1 MRFFI
6 KPISLIVLL
15 LCVALAH
22 GQHTVSGVVADSI
35 TTSPVEF
42 ANVIIKPQGGDSI
55 IAGTIT
61 DLDGKFELSN
71 IANGNYDL
79 FLSFIGYNQK
89 VMPITVAGKLELGQ
103 VAFAPSSTALDVAEV
118 VAHKQLI
125 VKNSEKTVY
134 NVAQDPTN
142 QVGNAED
149 VLRNMPGVSI
159 DSKGNV
165 SIIGK
170 QGVRV
175 LVDGKPN
182 ALAENNLQAF
192 LKSIP
197 ANSIESIEII
207 TNPSARY
214 DAEGN
219 AGIINIKLKKGKAD
233 GFNTNLS
240 VGYGILDRYNSNV
253 ALNYRKKKVNVFG
266 SYAFQK
272 SKTYNRYIEDRIITV
287 DDSLS
292 FYKLDSKGTQRYM
305 NNNVKAGLDWFV
317 NDKAT
322 LTYTIGS
329 NFSKGKW
336 YSDAT
341 STNRNGLQEVVA
353 DYESINDS
361 KNNNTTISNSINYT
375 QKLDTSGQEL
385 VLVLMHTYVDGS
397 DGADMT
403 SAAFDPMGNYVEA
416 LSLHRQTRGTSDIN
430 NMVGQLDYVY
440 IFKKGK
446 VKGHKIDAGLK
457 NETTLNN
464 NTFDAYQVFS
474 GNAVYDSLLSN
485 SFNYRENIGAL
496 YAMYSGSVKD
506 KFSWSAGLRG
516 EHTFI
521 KSNNN
526 SVNRKYFSLFPNVSL
541 GYNFSE
547 KNNTSVSYS
556 RRVQRPQFSQ
566 LNNSISYTDQ
576 YSTWEGNPLLQPS
589 FTDVLSASHTLMV
602 KEHMFVLEAIGQW
615 QRANFSETSWID
627 SNRITRGGVVNGAN
641 RQMLALNLYYKL
653 QLTKWWDLQMNHNY
667 NYSHFDFAEGI
678 NTGSLSGSGYNLWM
692 ATSFRFWKNT
702 TFEINGWM
710 NTGGPMSQGRSL
722 PVGVINASIK
732 KTFLKD
738 DKLSVSIAARNMAQS
753 MKWRWEI
760 NNTGLQNQGSWHN
773 IDRVVMF
780 TVSYQLSGKIMQRQ
794 GQDNDRL
801 GGGGR

>member
-1 MRFFI
+1 MCIFI
-6 KPISLIVLL
+6 KPSIWLALL
-15 LCVALAH
+15 LCTAMAF
-22 GQHTVSGVVADSI
+22 GQHTITGTITDSI
-35 TTSPVEF
+35 TAQPVEF
-42 ANVIIKPQGGDSI
+42 ANVFLKPIDGDSI

-61 DLDGKFELSN
+61 DIDGKFELAS
-71 IANGNYDL
+71 IAPGQYSL
-79 FLSFIGYNQK
+79 HLSFIGYNPTI
-89 VMPITVAGKLELGQ
+89 VPITVTGNLNLGKVG
-103 VAFAPSSTALDVAEV
+103 FAPSSTALDVAV
-118 VAHKQLI
+118 VTARKQLI

-170 QGVRV
+170 QGIRV

-233 GFNTNLS
+233 GFNTNVS
-240 VGYGILDRYNSNV
+240 VGYGILNRYNSNV

-272 SKTYNRYIEDRIITV
+272 SKTYNRYIEDRTITV
-287 DDSLS
+287 NDSLS
-292 FYKLDSKGTQRYM
+292 FYNLDSKGTQRYM
-305 NNNVKAGLDWFV
+305 NHNVKAGLDWYAT
-317 NDKAT
+317 DKAT
-322 LTYTIGS
+322 LTYTAGA
-329 NFSKGKW
+329 NFSKGRW
-336 YSDAT
+336 YSEANSSNFDA
-341 STNRNGLQEVVA
+341 LQELVA
-353 DYESINDS
+353 DYESINDDG
-361 KNNNTTISNSINYT
+361 NDNTTISNSINYT

-397 DGADMT
+397 SAADMT
-403 SAAFDPMGNYVEA
+403 SSAFSPMGDYVESQ
-416 LSLHRQTRGTSDIN
+416 SLHRKTRGGNNIN
-430 NMVGQLDYVY
+430 NMVAQLDYVY
-440 IFKKGK
+440 LFKKGK

-464 NTFDAYQVFS
+464 NTFDAYKVL
-474 GNAVYDSLLSN
+474 GGIDYYDTLLSN
-485 SFNYRENIGAL
+485 GFNYRENIGAI

-516 EHTFI
+516 EHTYI

-526 SVNRKYFSLFPNVSL
+526 TVNRKYFSLFPNVSL
-541 GYNFSE
+541 GYNFSD
-547 KNNTSVSYS
+547 KNNTSLSYS
-556 RRVQRPQFSQ
+556 RRVQRPQFRQ
-566 LNNSISYTDQ
+566 LNNSVSYIDQ
-576 YSTWEGNPLLQPS
+576 YSTWQGNPLLQPS
-589 FTDVLSASHTLMV
+589 FSDVLSASHTLMV

-615 QRANFSETSWID
+615 QRADFSETSWID
-627 SNRITRGGVVNGAN
+627 SNRISRGGVVNGAN
-641 RQMLALNLYYKL
+641 RQMFALNLYYKL
-653 QLTKWWDLQMNHNY
+653 QLTKWWDVQMNHNFTY
-667 NYSHFDFAEGI
+667 QHFAYTEGI
-678 NTGSLSGSGYNLWM
+678 NTGSLRGSSYNFWM

-702 TFEINGWM
+702 TLEINGWV
-710 NTGGPMSQGRSL
+710 NTGGVMMQGRSL
-722 PVGVINASIK
+722 PVGAMNASIK
-732 KTFLKD
+732 KTFLD
-738 DKLSVSIAARNMAQS
+738 DKLSVSIAARNILQS
-753 MKWRWEI
+753 MNWRWEI
-760 NNTGLQNQGSWHN
+760 RNEDLANNGSWKN
-773 IDRVVMF
+773 IDRVVML
-780 TVSYQLSGKIMQRQ
+780 TVSYQLGGKIMQRQ
-794 GQDNDRL
+794 NQDNDRL